1 MLVIIHL
8 LELSIPSRALFFDKK
23 PESRGKHKK
32 FLKSAIFLISCQE
45 DSLFKLIF
53 PIKWT
58 TEFIEPHTSPK

>member
-23 PESRGKHKK
+23 PESRGRHKK
-32 FLKSAIFLISCQE
+32 FLKSAIFIISCQE
-45 DSLFKLIF
+45 DSLFNFLI

-58 TEFIEPHTSPK
+58 TELVEPHASPK